1 MNKVII
7 YSTGCPRCNVLVKK
21 LQQKNIE
28 FIEINDSQLMLS
40 KGIESVPQLEVD
52 GQLLDFLAA
61 NAWVNQQEA

>member
-40 KGIESVPQLEVD
+40 KDIESVPQLEVD